1 MAYVSRL
8 YNATPWEEALDWGNR
23 GQRIRVPAFGH
34 TDINHEQMHDFR
46 DNNPGAEGVLNY
58 IEYFG
63 IFLFDADRPYDNQ
76 ALDALK
82 KSVKARKQ
90 HYDQAIKNLMDRR
103 SQQGI
108 APNPEALEE
117 HLQLLGLTGLR
128 EKIETLQALVK
139 KLELSVGPER
149 SARPKLD
156 PARTLFV
163 TDPPREFPSVS
174 AMEFFLER
182 NPEVAAEHAAFLTQ
196 TKAEVSDNVQ

>member
-8 YNATPWEEALDWGNR
+8 YNPTPWDEAIDWGNR
-23 GQRIRVPAFGH
+23 GQSIRVPAFGH
-34 TDINHEQMHDFR
+34 ADINHEQMHDFR

-76 ALDALK
+76 ALDALRK
-82 KSVKARKQ
+82 AQKARKQ
-90 HYDQAIKNLMDRR
+90 HYDQAVKNLLDRR

-108 APNPEALEE
+108 APNPEAFEE
-117 HLQLLGLTGLR
+117 HLRLLGLTNLR
-128 EKIETLQALVK
+128 EKVETLQALVK
-139 KLELSVGPER
+139 KLEESVGPDR

-156 PARTLFV
+156 PARTLFI
-163 TDPPREFPSVS
+163 TDPPREFPSVA

-182 NPEVAAEHAAFLTQ
+182 NPEVAAKHAAFLAR
-196 TKAEVSDNVQ
+196 TKAEVSTNG